1 MDFDWL
7 ISHPEVLLLALA
19 PIFFICI
26 LLEWQYGT
34 RLSRLP
40 ANAAYHW
47 PEVLCNFTLAAL
59 HQASD
64 ILTGLLVA
72 HLYLWGFGWRL
83 FDIEMGVVSFIG
95 LIVAQDFCYYW
106 FHRASHRVRWMWA
119 AHVAH
124 HSSEHMNFSTAFRQ
138 SLMYPLAGMW
148 LFWLPLVI
156 MGFDPNWVVFVVLL
170 NLGLQFFVHTQA
182 IKSLGPLE
190 WIFNTPSHHRVHHGR
205 NAQYID
211 KNYAGVLIIWD
222 RLFGTYVKE
231 EETVEYGITKPLN
244 SVNPLVV
251 TFAEW
256 RDMLTEAFAK
266 GLSLRQRLRVL
277 FAPPST
283 AVQTTV
289 RPMTLKSSA
298 AQTESDA
305 AQVNK
310 SR

>member
-19 PIFFICI
+19 PIFFICL
-26 LLEWQYGT
+26 LLEWQFGA
-34 RLSRLP
+34 RLGRLP

-72 HLYLWGFGWRL
+72 HVYLWVFGWRL
-83 FDIEMGVVSFIG
+83 FDIEMGVVSFIA
-95 LIVAQDFCYYW
+95 LIIAQDFCYYW

-231 EETVEYGITKPLN
+231 EETVEYGITKPIN

-256 RDMLTEAFAK
+256 RDMLAEAFAK
-266 GLSLRQRLRVL
+266 GLRLRQRLRVL

-283 AVQTTV
+283 VAQTTAM
-289 RPMTLKSSA
+289 PMA
-298 AQTESDA
+298 ASTEPDA
-305 AQVNK
+305 AQANK
-310 SR
+310 AR